1 MPPLYCNSRLRE
13 KEITGNLT
21 SRFPGLGRQGK
32 RQKAKGKRQKAK
44 KRKRAESSVIFTFNF
59 LLAEGGCPAL
69 DFRRGL

>member
-1 MPPLYCNSRLRE
+1 MPPLYCNSRARE

-32 RQKAKGKRQKAK
+32 RQKAKKGNELKVQ
-44 KRKRAESSVIFTFNF
+44 EYLLFTFTF
-59 LLAEGGCPAL
+59 LLAEGGCPAF